1 MNSIQHYLTK
11 FVCNLLQVGAFPF
24 ANKTDHHDITE
35 ILLKV
40 ALSTIP
46 LTGQCGILFIIV
58 LPRICSYLENY
69 AFYDIWKM
77 DKIMHS
83 IITNISLFT
92 CVGCFYYLTR
102 IYQYNKWKKLFI
114 WISWFVLVD
123 IGILIYTGL
132 NLVQIRI
139 PICTSRIPDPTG
151 FQFVL

>member
-1 MNSIQHYLTK
+1 VNSIQHYLTK

-46 LTGQCGILFIIV
+46 PNSTVWYFVHHCITPYFFLSWELC
-58 LPRICSYLENY
+58 
-69 AFYDIWKM
+69 FYDLWKM

-102 IYQYNKWKKLFI
+102 IYQHNKWKKLFI
-114 WISWFVLVD
+114 WIYWFVLVD

-132 NLVQIRI
+132 NPVQIRI
-139 PICTSRIPDPTG
+139 PISTRGNWNSN
-151 FQFVL
+151 LY